1 MQAALSLCAIPYLSR
16 IIAHRR
22 NIRELEQS
30 SCCYEI
36 IKSPVIWAL
45 HLIV

>member
-30 SCCYEI
+30 SCYEI